1 MTFIMHAYGAVEQLA
16 ALDTVLGLPYQNM
29 TDVLTLILFQEGP
42 ETPQNGNICYGHE
55 MTDLGE
61 F

>member
-42 ETPQNGNICYGHE
+42 ETPQNGNI
-55 MTDLGE
+55 LLWS
-61 F
+61 